1 MSKKGETP
9 MQIRYAVNFTMESF
23 FILVLGIILFL
34 HLVYSKG
41 RKAVQSDR
49 YVTLALLVDI
59 IGISFDIISYL
70 FDEKPGTLAMFMNR
84 LCMFIS
90 FAYGPFLLYFFARY
104 TETSSEE
111 WYRKGETAY
120 DLEKENSA
128 FILVVRSVSLVSMAL
143 LITTQFTLNTPE
155 YGIYYFD
162 GDNTYLRGDWY
173 ALFYFLMGILFLLV
187 MTYAV
192 RQRRKLKRKNYRGI
206 IAASIIPVFGVLLQA
221 FVEDIAFVNLSN
233 ALAVMMFFVEYEI
246 QKSRQETAEREKMAN
261 MRNAL
266 MVSQIQPHFIFNA
279 LSTIVTLIRE
289 DPDTAVQAVEYFSD
303 FMRGTM
309 NAVNSET
316 VVPISSELEAT
327 FGYLHIEKYRFGDS
341 LSVETEQQDTSFHV
355 PPLSIQ
361 PIVENAVKHGIR
373 KGKGKGTVTIRTYE
387 TDYAHVVEVKDDGAG
402 FDVNASFSDDRQ
414 HIGLSNVKERIRSLC
429 GGSLNIESE
438 EGKGTTVYLSFPKK

>member
-1 MSKKGETP
+1 MGKKGETP

-23 FILVLGIILFL
+23 FILVLVIILFL

-59 IGISFDIISYL
+59 IGISFDILSYL
-70 FDEKPGTLAMFMNR
+70 FDEHTGTFAVFMNR

-111 WYRKGETAY
+111 WYRKGEVSY
-120 DLEKENSA
+120 NLEEENSA
-128 FILVVRSVSLVSMAL
+128 FILIVRIVSLVSMAL
-143 LITTQFTLNTPE
+143 LLLTQFTLNTPK

-173 ALFYFLMGILFLLV
+173 ADFYFLMGILFLLV

-192 RQRRKLKRKNYRGI
+192 QQRRKLKRKNYRGI

-233 ALAVMMFFVEYEI
+233 ALAVLMFFVEYEI

-316 VVPISSELEAT
+316 LVPISSELEAT

-341 LSVETEQQDTSFHV
+341 LTVEADVQDTSFHV

-373 KGKGKGTVTIRTYE
+373 KSKGKGTVTIRTYE
-387 TDYAHVVEVKDDGAG
+387 TEYAHVVEVKDDGAG

-429 GGSLNIESE
+429 SGSLNIESE